1 MARVGSL
8 NRKLAGGGEYG
19 RISILE
25 VRVRPP
31 EVFVRPLLHD
41 EAVRLKRLSKR
52 AKHESTRQRA
62 AVLLASNVRMSASQI
77 AEMWQTDASWVRKVI
92 HDFNERGMNSLRP
105 RYRGGRP
112 RRITTEQRQQIVSVA
127 GVRPDQQGVP
137 LTRWSLSRLAVYLAD
152 RAIVEVSARH
162 LAVLLSEAGLSFQRT
177 RTWKASP
184 DPDYET
190 KTARIL
196 ALCATAP
203 PDGAVVMSFDQM
215 GPVSLRPTAG
225 AGWAPR
231 KRPER
236 QRADYHR
243 RHGTRY
249 VFGAYDVHA
258 DRLRVRLRPRRRGS
272 DMLAFMRQIRACYRA
287 RRRIYWIQDNLS
299 ANWTPDI
306 RTFASAH
313 NIELVPTPTYAS
325 YLNPVECHFSALTQF
340 VVANADYIDWDAFA
354 FALARH
360 VTYRNGDHRDRRLA
374 AAEAKHRVTIA
385 A

>member
-1 MARVGSL
+1 LV
-8 NRKLAGGGEYG
+8 GGEVG
-19 RISILE
+19 CISIVE
-25 VRVRPP
+25 VRVRLA

-62 AVLLASNVRMSASQI
+62 AVLLASNVKMSAAQI

-105 RYRGGRP
+105 CYRGGRP

-127 GVRPDQQGVP
+127 GARPDHQGVA
-137 LTRWSLSRLAVYLAD
+137 LTRWSLSRLAIYLGD
-152 RAIVEVSARH
+152 HAIVQVSARY
-162 LAVLLSEAGLSFQRT
+162 LGVLLADAGLSFQRT

-184 DPDYET
+184 DPDYEP
-190 KTARIL
+190 KAARVL
-196 ALCATAP
+196 ALCAAP
-203 PDGAVVMSFDQM
+203 PDDGVVISFDQM
-215 GPVSLRPTAG
+215 GPVSLRPIAG
-225 AGWAPR
+225 SGWAPR

-236 QRADYHR
+236 QRADYNR

-272 DMLAFMRQIRACYRA
+272 DMLAFMRQIRACYPA
-287 RRRIYWIQDNLS
+287 RRRLYWIQDNLS
-299 ANWTPDI
+299 ANWVPDI
-306 RTFASAH
+306 RTYAAGH

-340 VVANADYIDWDAFA
+340 VVANADYPNWESFA
-354 FALARH
+354 LALARH

-374 AAEAKHRVTIA
+374 AAETKHRIAIA